1 MMNRNEMVKQLKNGI
16 CEVIFEKVNG
26 DVRTMSATLSP
37 NHLPERDDKAPA
49 GLQRSE
55 DVVAVWD
62 MLKEDWRSFRV
73 NSVKQFEQ
81 LTGDAVKAD

>member
-1 MMNRNEMVKQLKNGI
+1 MMNRNEMVEQLKNGI
-16 CEVIFEKVNG
+16 CEVVFEKVNG
-26 DVRTMSATLSP
+26 DERTMSATLSP
-37 NHLPERDDKAPA
+37 NHLPERDDEAPSSI
-49 GLQRSE
+49 QRSD